1 MAWKRIFQ
9 KYTFL
14 GQRRLSIWKRFRLRI
29 LESRLYCAI
38 LSSPLVD

>member
-9 KYTFL
+9 IYTSL

-29 LESRLYCAI
+29 LESRLYCGI
-38 LSSPLVD
+38 LSRSLVD